1 MKSLSRRQALG
12 VLTIGA
18 ASTNLSKPA
27 LSQNIQQLTMVTS
40 WPKSSPGPGWSAD
53 RIAKD
58 IADLSD
64 GKIQIKLYAAGAL
77 VPALQVFDAVS
88 QGNAD
93 LGHSASFFWAGK
105 MKASVFYT
113 TIPFG
118 FTPIEHQAWLA
129 HHGGNDLWRELYA
142 PFGVIPFAAGNSG
155 MQMGGWFKK
164 PINNRDDL
172 NGLKMRVPGLGGA
185 VMQKFGVQPVLI
197 PPAEIFS
204 SLRSNLIDG
213 AEFLGPWSDQAFGF
227 HQAAPY
233 YYGPSFNEPN
243 GNGELIVNHNKFQ
256 SLSPQQQKIIAH
268 VALLENNRAL
278 QETRWYNSLSFAQ
291 LQQNNNL
298 TIAKWSDDIVQR
310 AKQYANEILDDYAGD
325 DDMTQ
330 KILSSYR
337 DAMQKMQG
345 WSAFNEA
352 QFGAWR
358 NKI

>member
-1 MKSLSRRQALG
+1 MKSLSRRQALSAIT
-12 VLTIGA
+12 LTAGA
-18 ASTNLSKPA
+18 SALAKPA
-27 LSQNIQQLTMVTS
+27 LSQNLQQLTMVTS

-58 IADLSD
+58 ISELSE
-64 GKIQIKLYAAGAL
+64 GKITIKLYGAGEL

-93 LGHSASFFWAGK
+93 LGHSASFFWVGK

-118 FTPIEHQAWLA
+118 FTPIEHQAWLNQ
-129 HHGGNDLWRELYA
+129 HNGNELWRQLYA
-142 PFGVIPFAAGNSG
+142 SFNVIPFAAGNSG

-164 PINNRDDL
+164 PIKKADDL
-172 NGLKMRVPGLGGA
+172 NGIKMRVPGLGGA
-185 VMQKFGVQPVLI
+185 VMQKFGVQPILI

-227 HQAAPY
+227 QQVAPY

-243 GNGELIVNHNKFQ
+243 GNGELIINKTKFKT
-256 SLSPQQQKIIAH
+256 LSPQQQKIIAH

-291 LQQNNNL
+291 LQQKTN
-298 TIAKWSDDIVQR
+298 IAKWPNDIVQQ
-310 AKQYANEILDDYAGD
+310 AKIYAHEILDDYAGD
-325 DDMTQ
+325 DMMTQ
-330 KILSSYR
+330 KILFSYR

-358 NKI
+358 NGI